1 MTARDLL
8 GSGTISGPK
17 IHQRGALLEISGGG
31 KDPITLDTG
40 ERRSFLEV
48 GNTLTLTLTGAAQG
62 GGYRIGFGDCT
73 GTILPALDD
82 LYQR

>member
-17 IHQRGALLEISGGG
+17 THQRGALLEISGGG

-73 GTILPALDD
+73 GTILPALDHH
-82 LYQR
+82 YQR